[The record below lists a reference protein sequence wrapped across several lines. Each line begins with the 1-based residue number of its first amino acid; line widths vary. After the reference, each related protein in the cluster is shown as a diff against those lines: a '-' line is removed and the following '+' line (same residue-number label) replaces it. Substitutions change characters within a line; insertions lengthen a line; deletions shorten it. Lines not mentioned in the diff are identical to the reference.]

1 MHRCISNFPSQTVEV
16 LPSKLY
22 QAKTGKALVETST
35 ILNWNG
41 EEPMKIAVFVYEYP
55 PKIVGGLGTY
65 AAEITRKFV
74 LTDHD
79 VTVFTMNDDAGDLPT
94 REIWRG
100 IEIHRPLHID
110 ISDSLPDVIA
120 EDIRKWG
127 RGIHFFG
134 KLMVYNY
141 LSAAKLVNELIKK
154 ESLKYD
160 LVVAHDWLSV
170 MGGVTVKKESGLPLA
185 FHVHSTEQ
193 GRTMGNG
200 SSVVSNIELRGG
212 NMADLVVTVSYAMKD
227 ELIQLGFPRDKI
239 KVSYNGVD
247 PQKYNPE
254 TIKKEDIR
262 RIRTSYGL
270 KDEDFMILFLGRL
283 VGVKGVDKLIMAMP
297 HILAKYPKA
306 KLVIVGVGDL
316 QEYLQNLVRMIKM
329 DEYVRFRFDFIPEEE
344 RILHYAACDV
354 AAFPSLYEPFGIVA
368 LEAMAMEKPVVVGA
382 SGVSGMREI
391 VICCGDEQCG
401 YHVDPNN
408 PSDIAWGILSALET
422 PEKRKWLGK
431 NGRKRVLSEFT
442 WSRIAEKTIELY
454 ESVVK
459 R

>member
-1 MHRCISNFPSQTVEV
+1 
-16 LPSKLY
+16 
-22 QAKTGKALVETST
+22 
-35 ILNWNG
+35 
-41 EEPMKIAVFVYEYP
+41 MKIAVFVYEYP

-74 LTDHD
+74 LMDHD
-79 VTVFTMNDDAGDLPT
+79 VTVFTMNDDGGTLPT

-100 IEIHRPLHID
+100 IEVHRPVHID

-127 RGIHFFG
+127 RGIHLFG

-154 ESLKYD
+154 EGMKYD
-160 LVVAHDWLSV
+160 VVVAHDWLSV
-170 MGGVTVKKESGLPLA
+170 MGGITVKRESGLPLA

-193 GRTMGNG
+193 GRTMGSG

-212 NMADLVVTVSYAMKD
+212 KMADLVVTVSYAMKD
-227 ELIQLGFPRDKI
+227 ELISLGFPREKI
-239 KVSYNGVD
+239 QVSYNGVD
-247 PQKYNPE
+247 PQKYNPAGISE
-254 TIKKEDIR
+254 DDKKKIR
-262 RIRTSYGL
+262 EYYGL
-270 KDEDFMILFLGRL
+270 KDDDIMILFLGRL

-297 HILAKYPKA
+297 HILPKFPNA

-316 QEYLQNLVRMIKM
+316 QEYIQNLVRTIRM
-329 DEYVRFRFDFIPEEE
+329 DQYVRFRFDFVPEEE
-344 RILHYAACDV
+344 RILHYAACDIAV
-354 AAFPSLYEPFGIVA
+354 FPSFYEPFGIVA

-382 SGVSGMREI
+382 AGVSGMREI
-391 VICCGDEQCG
+391 VICCGEEQCG

-408 PSDIAWGILSALET
+408 PSDVAWGILSALES

-442 WSRIAEKTIELY
+442 WNRIAEKTVELY
-454 ESVVK
+454 ESIA
-459 R
+459 RR